1 MAPIKHETQ
10 RSDPCVGLS
19 ESELHFLLHF
29 FPSADLFIESLIII
43 SDFGN
48 DFGNVHKKK
57 ISK

>member
-19 ESELHFLLHF
+19 ELHF

-48 DFGNVHKKK
+48 DFGNVHKKN